1 MKLKFSAAAAL
12 MVLGVS
18 AQSAAVDW
26 GVHGPLEI
34 GVNAPALGRFLDA
47 FLFEIAPVPYT
58 VSSTAVANNLGGGA
72 VFNIVGG
79 TYSLWSAGG
88 NGAVGGG
95 DDVKISTDYPFDGR
109 SGNTTNSVALSTAKY
124 F

>member
-1 MKLKFSAAAAL
+1 MTLKFSAAAAL

-26 GVHGPLEI
+26 DVHGPLEI
-34 GVNAPALGRFLDA
+34 GVNVPAMGSFLYT

-58 VSSTAVANNLGGGA
+58 GSSTAVANNLGGGA

-88 NGAVGGG
+88 NGAVG
-95 DDVKISTDYPFDGR
+95 VATMSRSAPITRSTGR
-109 SGNTTNSVALSTAKY
+109 LATRQIRSR
-124 F
+124 